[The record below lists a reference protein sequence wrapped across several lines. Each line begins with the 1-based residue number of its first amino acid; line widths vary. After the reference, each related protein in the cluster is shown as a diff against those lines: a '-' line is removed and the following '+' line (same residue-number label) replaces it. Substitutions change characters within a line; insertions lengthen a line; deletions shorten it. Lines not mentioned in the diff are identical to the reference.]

1 MLIKLFVRKNV
12 LNSEIFLGKPFQK
25 KTNACL
31 FAEAAVLVNQQHPQL
46 NGTKIVAL
54 EIVYA
59 RVHLLNECGLY
70 KMIKQK
76 KMNKVHIG

>member
-1 MLIKLFVRKNV
+1 M
-12 LNSEIFLGKPFQK
+12 
-25 KTNACL
+25 
-31 FAEAAVLVNQQHPQL
+31 NQQHPQL

-76 KMNKVHIG
+76 KMNKVHVG